1 MSIERKDDHDHEGW
15 IEEKDLTPV
24 ETTFLTVLVW
34 LDKRLRIVDYLEL
47 LETLYYRVN
56 LQMPKSHTEQYNLD
70 NKFWY
75 WYPLYSLG
83 FFSTL
88 AYVVAAI
95 SGALLGFYYSP
106 SAAAGAC
113 DIEAATVSYC
123 TVAGIMTDL
132 NFGFMLR
139 SLHRWSAQVMTAAV
153 FLHMLRVYFTGA
165 YKEPREVNWLIGIIL
180 LSLTM
185 VFGYTGYLL
194 PWDQL
199 AFWAGQ
205 IGVEMSLSI
214 PLIGEWVAQLMFGG
228 FSLGQATLQRMYIL
242 HVFLLPFVV
251 TAVIGLHLAL
261 VWMQGIAEP
270 HRTMSEDT
278 NDDAARTDGTGI
290 VPPDDETPTWR
301 ERKERTT
308 GLSRLTYEYFE
319 RSRREDQDLR
329 EESDYVERDVLAFPV
344 WPHELIRNLALTSF
358 FVGMIFFLSATLPP
372 HLGAPAN
379 PSQTPPIILPDWYLY
394 WSFGLLKLGPLN
406 PDLAI
411 IGGEKL
417 LADRTYGVLANVV
430 VVGFIAIVPF
440 LNKGARGAPSSS
452 RSGRP
457 SA

>member
-1 MSIERKDDHDHEGW
+1 MSIERKDEHDHDAW
-15 IEEKDLTPV
+15 IQEKDLTPV
-24 ETTFLTVLVW
+24 EQTFLTVLVW
-34 LDKRLRIVDYLEL
+34 FDKRLRLVDYLEL

-88 AYVVAAI
+88 AYIVAAV

-113 DIEAATVSYC
+113 DIEGAKVAYC
-123 TVAGIMTDL
+123 SVAGIMTEL

-139 SLHRWSAQVMTAAV
+139 SIHRWAAQVMTAAV

-251 TAVIGLHLAL
+251 TTVIAIHLGL

-270 HRTMSEDT
+270 H
-278 NDDAARTDGTGI
+278 
-290 VPPDDETPTWR
+290 
-301 ERKERTT
+301 
-308 GLSRLTYEYFE
+308 
-319 RSRREDQDLR
+319 
-329 EESDYVERDVLAFPV
+329 
-344 WPHELIRNLALTSF
+344 
-358 FVGMIFFLSATLPP
+358 
-372 HLGAPAN
+372 
-379 PSQTPPIILPDWYLY
+379 
-394 WSFGLLKLGPLN
+394 
-406 PDLAI
+406 
-411 IGGEKL
+411 
-417 LADRTYGVLANVV
+417 
-430 VVGFIAIVPF
+430 
-440 LNKGARGAPSSS
+440 
-452 RSGRP
+452 
-457 SA
+457 